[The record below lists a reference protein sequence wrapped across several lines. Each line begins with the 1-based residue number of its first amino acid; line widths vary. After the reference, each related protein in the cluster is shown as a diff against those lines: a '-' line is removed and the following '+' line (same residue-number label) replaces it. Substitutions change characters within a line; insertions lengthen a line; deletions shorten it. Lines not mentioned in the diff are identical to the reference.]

1 MSQGS
6 TSNTLELPAAGQV
19 MPTCVGMAG
28 NVAGT
33 SSTPPKEQTMFVI
46 WYMHE
51 NDEQQTSLEIL
62 GRERAQFVWDSLH
75 ESGYMLLLTRP

>member
-1 MSQGS
+1 
-6 TSNTLELPAAGQV
+6 
-19 MPTCVGMAG
+19 
-28 NVAGT
+28 
-33 SSTPPKEQTMFVI
+33 MFVI

-75 ESGYMLLLTRP
+75 ESGYMLLSTRP